1 MIDYIVGNLWIMWAV
16 IMLGCL
22 ILELSSGDFFITCL
36 AIGALVA
43 TGASFVFPF
52 WAQILIWAVCSIL
65 SIWLIRPKLLRR
77 LHAAGEDRLSN
88 ADALIGRIGIVIEP
102 ILADGSGYVKVDGDE
117 WKAVSN
123 VPETIEKGCKVE
135 IIARDSIIVTV
146 KLI

>member
-65 SIWLIRPKLLRR
+65 SIWLIRPKLLR
-77 LHAAGEDRLSN
+77 
-88 ADALIGRIGIVIEP
+88 IGTVIEP
-102 ILADGSGYVKVDGDE
+102 ILAGESGYVKVDGDE

-123 VPETIEKGCKVE
+123 VPETIEKGSKVE

>member
-43 TGASFVFPF
+43 IGASFVFPF

-77 LHAAGEDRLSN
+77 LHAAGEERLSN
-88 ADALIGRIGIVIEP
+88 ADALIGRVGTVIEP

-123 VPETIEKGCKVE
+123 VPETIEKGSKVE